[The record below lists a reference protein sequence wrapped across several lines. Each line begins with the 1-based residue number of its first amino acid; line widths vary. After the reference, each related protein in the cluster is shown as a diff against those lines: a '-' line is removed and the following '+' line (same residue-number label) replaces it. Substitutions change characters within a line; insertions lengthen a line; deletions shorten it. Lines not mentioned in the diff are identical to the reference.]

1 MIKHILNYTS
11 SGSEQDY
18 LEIKR
23 TIFPRFYFLSNA
35 ELLDILA
42 ESRNPESVQVIFFA
56 QQYYFPTKSECYK
69 VIGICFWS
77 QPHLVKCFENVKQLL
92 IWKEEIGPPTVIMLI
107 SAEGESLVLPKYDIY
122 VTN

>member
-1 MIKHILNYTS
+1 M
-11 SGSEQDY
+11 
-18 LEIKR
+18 
-23 TIFPRFYFLSNA
+23 LSNIISQPSQNVIK
-35 ELLDILA
+35 LL
-42 ESRNPESVQVIFFA
+42 IFVSG
-56 QQYYFPTKSECYK
+56 P
-69 VIGICFWS
+69 